1 MGHKKKLAQCDLK
14 KPTQTDNL
22 YPALQFLFN
31 IEEND
36 VSGSEGIDEEV
47 NAIEVCG
54 ARKKF
59 QGGIEVIE
67 SAPAAPPV
75 VQVQTVIKALDP
87 EAIER
92 LAQRLP
98 LAQPNFRGALV
109 RKMCLHN
116 MTLVEITQLMSQ
128 ILSQSFM
135 FLKKLM
141 IPLISNVSKKRT
153 YGREF

>member
-1 MGHKKKLAQCDLK
+1 ME
-14 KPTQTDNL
+14 P
-22 YPALQFLFN
+22 
-31 IEEND
+31 E
-36 VSGSEGIDEEV
+36 
-47 NAIEVCG
+47 
-54 ARKKF
+54 KKF

-75 VQVQTVIKALDP
+75 VQVQTVIKALDA

-98 LAQPNFRGALV
+98 LARPNFRGALA
-109 RKMCLHN
+109 RKMRLHD

-128 ILSQSFM
+128 ILSQRFM

-141 IPLISNVSKKRT
+141 IPLNSNVSKKRT
-153 YGREF
+153 YEREF